1 VCVVY
6 IYAKIIQ
13 KNGCISCSSP
23 FAPAEDNS
31 DAGGI
36 SSEFAAAVPWL
47 GMGSMAAPKQ
57 ADSPFIRFSF
67 DTHYQKKHVRN
78 FGNFFIRFYTRMVLQ
93 IILIFF
99 SPALLLG
106 EIKLLYWDIICGHD
120 EIINHSSIRWSYLRK
135 LLPMFG
141 LLTYCFLGR

>member
-1 VCVVY
+1 MNTLINTYVFKYIYICIYICVCCIY

-47 GMGSMAAPKQ
+47 DMGSMAAPRQ

-67 DTHYQKKHVRN
+67 DTHYQKKTCQKFWEFLYTILYAHGIRN
-78 FGNFFIRFYTRMVLQ
+78 
-93 IILIFF
+93 
-99 SPALLLG
+99 
-106 EIKLLYWDIICGHD
+106 
-120 EIINHSSIRWSYLRK
+120 YLN
-135 LLPMFG
+135 LF
-141 LLTYCFLGR
+141 LTCAVVG

>member
-1 VCVVY
+1 MCNYVCIYICMCVSYIYIYVCVVYIYVCVCCIY

-47 GMGSMAAPKQ
+47 DMGSMAAPRQ

-78 FGNFFIRFYTRMVLQ
+78 FGNFFIRFYTRMVLE

-99 SPALLLG
+99 SPAQLLG
-106 EIKLLYWDIICGHD
+106 EIKFI
-120 EIINHSSIRWSYLRK
+120 
-135 LLPMFG
+135 
-141 LLTYCFLGR
+141 LGYNMRT